1 MTTEEIQAM
10 SETSKVDL
18 PKVRSGKRGRPKG
31 SKASNSAGQ
40 QTREQLLKASR
51 KLFSKRGFAGVSTA
65 YIAAE
70 AGVSKAVITHHFT
83 NKRKLYAAVLE
94 EVSAGLKHTLE
105 AAFDPKLSPQESIS
119 LLVDGVLAWGQ
130 DYPEQARI
138 LAYDLLE
145 LPERDKD
152 KTVTQWKLGAVMQ
165 QVMNLVDTA
174 KREGALPRELDTMA
188 VIELIFGLV
197 TYHVMVEPYDFHI
210 LALDPDA
217 DKMSR
222 FPERAKAL
230 LTRALRE

>member
-1 MTTEEIQAM
+1 M
-10 SETSKVDL
+10 SETSKVD
-18 PKVRSGKRGRPKG
+18 PSKVRRGKRGRPKG
-31 SKASNSAGQ
+31 SRASNSAGQ
-40 QTREQLLKASR
+40 QTREQLLKASC

-65 YIAAE
+65 HIAAE

-83 NKRKLYAAVLE
+83 NKRKLYSAVLDG
-94 EVSAGLKHTLE
+94 VSAGLKHSIE
-105 AAFDPKLSPQESIS
+105 GAFDAGHCPEEAIS
-119 LLVDGVLAWGQ
+119 LLIDGVVAWGQ

-138 LAYDLLE
+138 LAYDLLD

-174 KREGALPRELDTMA
+174 KQEGALPRELDTMA
-188 VIELIFGLV
+188 IIELIFGLV

-210 LALDPDA
+210 LALAPDS

-222 FPERAKAL
+222 FPLQAKAL
-230 LTRALRE
+230 LTRALRGEVN